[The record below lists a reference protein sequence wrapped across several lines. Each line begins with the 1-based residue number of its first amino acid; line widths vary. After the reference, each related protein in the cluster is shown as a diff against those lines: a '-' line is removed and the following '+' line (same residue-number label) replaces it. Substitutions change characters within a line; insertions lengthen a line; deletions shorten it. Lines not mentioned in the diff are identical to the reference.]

1 MMIKTDFP
9 LLTIRGKTLLPI
21 FQGGM
26 GVGVSAHKL
35 AGTVAKEGGI
45 GTIASIDLRIHH
57 PDLLEL
63 SNKSRN
69 AEVID
74 ECNLIALDRE
84 IKAARKIAPDGFI
97 AINTMKAV
105 ASHKLLV
112 QQACKSGA
120 DAIVMGAGLPLDLPE
135 MTAGYDIALIPIL
148 ADVRGVKVLLKRWM
162 RKGVKPDAIILEHP
176 KYAGGHLGA
185 TKPEEIGH
193 ERYDFSTLLS
203 EVNKLFDDL
212 GIERIPLIAAGGI
225 NSHEEIEELFKL
237 GASGVQLG
245 TAFAVTEE
253 GDADDTFKHTLIDAK
268 PDDIVTF
275 LSTAGLPARAIKTPW
290 LMKYLKREE
299 KLREKATPERA
310 KCAGW
315 AECLSHCGFRDG
327 NPSAG
332 QFCILKQLEF
342 AVQGNY
348 EKGLFF
354 RGSEPMIFSDKI
366 HPVHDVMEYLL
377 TGELAA

>member
-1 MMIKTDFP
+1 M
-9 LLTIRGKTLLPI
+9 LPV

-35 AGTVAKEGGI
+35 AGSVAKEGAV
-45 GTIASIDLRIHH
+45 GTIASVDLRIHH
-57 PDLLEL
+57 PDLLES

-69 AEVID
+69 PDVIE
-74 ECNLIALDRE
+74 ECNLVALDRE
-84 IKAARKIAPDGFI
+84 IKAAREIAPDGFI
-97 AINTMKAV
+97 AVNTMKAV
-105 ASHKLLV
+105 ASHAKLV
-112 QQACKSGA
+112 RQACESGA

-135 MTAGYDIALIPIL
+135 ITAGYDIALIPIL
-148 ADVRGVKVLLKRWM
+148 ADARGVKVLLKRWM

-193 ERYDFSTLLS
+193 ERYDFAPLLAD
-203 EVNKLFDDL
+203 VNKLFDDL
-212 GIERIPLIAAGGI
+212 EIERIPLIAAGGI
-225 NSHEEIEELFKL
+225 NSFESMEELFEL

-253 GDADDTFKHTLIDAK
+253 GDADEVFKQTLIDAK

-275 LSTAGLPARAIKTPW
+275 LSTAGLPARAVKTPW
-290 LMKYLKREE
+290 LNKYLKREDR
-299 KLREKATPERA
+299 LRSLAAPERA

-327 NPSAG
+327 NPDAG
-332 QFCILKQLEF
+332 QFCILKQLEA
-342 AVQGNY
+342 AVKGDY
-348 EKGLFF
+348 TKGLFF
-354 RGSEPMIFSDKI
+354 RGSEAMIFKDKI
-366 HPVHDVMEYLL
+366 HPVYDVLDYLL
-377 TGELAA
+377 TGNKAA

>member
-1 MMIKTDFP
+1 MIKTDFP

-35 AGTVAKEGGI
+35 AGTVAKEGGV
-45 GTIASIDLRIHH
+45 GTIAGIDLRIHH
-57 PDLLEL
+57 PDLLER
-63 SNKSRN
+63 SNKSKS

-84 IKAARKIAPDGFI
+84 IKEARKMAPEGFI
-97 AINTMKAV
+97 AVNIMKAV
-105 ASHKLLV
+105 ASHKRLV
-112 QQACKSGA
+112 KQACESGV

-135 MTAGYDIALIPIL
+135 MTAGYDVALIPIL
-148 ADVRGVKVLLKRWM
+148 ADFRGVKVLLKRWM
-162 RKGVKPDAIILEHP
+162 KKGVKPDAIILEHP

-193 ERYDFSTLLS
+193 ERYDFSSVLK
-203 EVNKLFDDL
+203 EVNNLFDEL
-212 GIERIPLIAAGGI
+212 NIERIPLIAAGGI
-225 NSHEEIEELFKL
+225 NSYEELEELFKL

-290 LMKYLKREE
+290 LNTYLKREE
-299 KLREKATPERA
+299 KLRARATPERA
-310 KCAGW
+310 ICTGM
-315 AECLSHCGFRDG
+315 AECLSHCGYRDG
-327 NPSAG
+327 NPGAG
-332 QFCILKQLEF
+332 QFCILQKLES
-342 AVQGNY
+342 AVTGDY

-366 HPVHDVMEYLL
+366 HPVHDVMQYLL
-377 TGELAA
+377 TGKLAA